1 MQGASP
7 FRSNVRL
14 TAFGVHLVPHETTST
29 GDQEAI
35 DRGLVVPCRFTHFP
49 PVHDAGA
56 IVNRNEG
63 LDLRPG
69 Q

>member
-14 TAFGVHLVPHETTST
+14 TAFGVHFVPHETTST

-35 DRGLVVPCRFTHFP
+35 DRGLVVPCRFTRFP